1 MTADGGA
8 ESALNL
14 ATRRLEAAVAAL
26 EERLALRQGGGAASQ
41 AEHARLE
48 ADLETARARE
58 RDLEAAGAQASEAL
72 TRAIADIRSALSQGA
87 G

>member
-1 MTADGGA
+1 MTADGGQ
-8 ESALNL
+8 ENALGL
-14 ATRRLEAAVAAL
+14 ATRRLQAAVAAL
-26 EERLALRQGGGAASQ
+26 EQRLARRQGGGAA
-41 AEHARLE
+41 AEVERARLE

-72 TRAIADIRSALSQGA
+72 TRAIADIRAALGQGA